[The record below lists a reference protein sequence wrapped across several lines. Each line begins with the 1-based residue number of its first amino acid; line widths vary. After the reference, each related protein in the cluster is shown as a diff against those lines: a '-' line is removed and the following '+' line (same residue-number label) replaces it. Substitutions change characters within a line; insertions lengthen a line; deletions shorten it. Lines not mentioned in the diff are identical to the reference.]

1 MTEKLEML
9 KKYLA
14 MLLAE
19 VEKTKKEIEEAKL
32 IKEFEQILFK
42 IRALLHFVYFYKT

>member
-1 MTEKLEML
+1 MDWNNVMTEKLQML

-32 IKEFEQILFK
+32 IKEFNDNCE
-42 IRALLHFVYFYKT
+42 

>member
-19 VEKTKKEIEEAKL
+19 VEKSERIEEITKL
-32 IKEFEQILFK
+32 IKEFNDNCD
-42 IRALLHFVYFYKT
+42 